1 MDQES
6 NAREAIWRT
15 REISEMP
22 VQVRLCAREQLQ
34 PQEAGSIW
42 SDPRVEHSLDK
53 IMEALVFAY
62 ITTNLRFKGIP
73 LKTLFAEFEKNIILA
88 ALRLTN
94 GNQKDAAAMLF
105 LKPTALFEKM
115 RKHGINS
122 KQVKLTR
129 QLYGA
134 AAERL
139 ANASMS

>member
-6 NAREAIWRT
+6 IARETSWRT

-22 VQVRLCAREQLQ
+22 AQVRLCAQESLQ
-34 PQEAGSIW
+34 PRAAGSVW
-42 SDPRVEHSLDK
+42 SDPGVEHSLDS

-62 ITTNLRFKGIP
+62 ITTNLKFKGIP

-94 GNQKDAAAMLF
+94 GNQKDAASMLF
-105 LKPTALFEKM
+105 LKPTAFFEKL

-129 QLYGA
+129 HLYGEA
-134 AAERL
+134 VERL
-139 ANASMS
+139 AKTSLS